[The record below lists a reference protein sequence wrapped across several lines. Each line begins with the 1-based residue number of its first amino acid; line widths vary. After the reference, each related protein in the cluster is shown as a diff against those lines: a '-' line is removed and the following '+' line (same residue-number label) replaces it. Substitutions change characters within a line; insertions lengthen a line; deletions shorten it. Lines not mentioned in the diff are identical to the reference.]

1 MPPDYDAEKS
11 EYAGQDRVY
20 KNRQI
25 IKTISGGKVIIMDY
39 LKDEGLYVVTNI
51 DGPDTASP
59 AYKIDPDKL
68 VQIEDG
74 IEE

>member
-1 MPPDYDAEKS
+1 MKEYIMPPDYDAEKS

-39 LKDEGLYVVTNI
+39 LRTRVFML
-51 DGPDTASP
+51 
-59 AYKIDPDKL
+59 
-68 VQIEDG
+68 
-74 IEE
+74 